1 MVKWTQQAKADLRH
15 IHDFIAEDSRIYAK
29 KVTQGILDKT
39 LVLNEFPQ
47 IGKVVNEV
55 GDENIRELGIH
66 SWRILYEI
74 RRDAVYVLAIIHKR
88 RDFQPEE
95 LK

>member
-39 LVLNEFPQ
+39 LLLNEFPQ

-66 SWRILYEI
+66 SWRILYEV
-74 RRDAVYVLAIIHKR
+74 RRDTVYVLAIIHKR